1 MQGFHL
7 LCDWS
12 DGFGGLASCIAED
25 LRDEYGNKG
34 ILTFLSSPLDTPLD
48 KVSIATIGGAFF
60 QLYYC
65 PAVTKVLST
74 GDEQFAIAESLESAI
89 ISCRP
94 SLPPRPALAESYHA
108 HNCFLFLL
116 HQCEPALPHCT
127 IAYHE
132 S

>member
-1 MQGFHL
+1 MEECDRLQGFHL

-48 KVSIATIGGAFF
+48 KVTIATVGGVFF
-60 QLYYC
+60 FSYYYYC
-65 PAVTKVLST
+65 PAVPKVLSA
-74 GDEQFAIAESLESAI
+74 GDEQFAIAESLVSTI

-94 SLPPRPALAESYHA
+94 SLPPRPALAESHHT
-108 HNCFLFLL
+108 HNCLLFLL
-116 HQCEPALPHCT
+116 HQCEPAVL
-127 IAYHE
+127 
-132 S
+132 

>member
-48 KVSIATIGGAFF
+48 KVSIATIGGVFPVI
-60 QLYYC
+60 L
-65 PAVTKVLST
+65 
-74 GDEQFAIAESLESAI
+74 
-89 ISCRP
+89 
-94 SLPPRPALAESYHA
+94 LPGSYQSFIHW
-108 HNCFLFLL
+108 
-116 HQCEPALPHCT
+116 
-127 IAYHE
+127 
-132 S
+132 